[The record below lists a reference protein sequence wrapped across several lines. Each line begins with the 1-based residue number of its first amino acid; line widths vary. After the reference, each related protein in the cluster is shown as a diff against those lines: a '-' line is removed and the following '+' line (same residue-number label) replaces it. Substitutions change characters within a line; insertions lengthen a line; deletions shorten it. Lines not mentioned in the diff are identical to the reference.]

1 MLRVLGSYWMEDL
14 ENILIGLGLQALR
27 YISILIFSNFHLNYM
42 RLTFVLQYHRVH
54 MADNTTH
61 LFLTRTSKEAED
73 ILWLLTASNFPQLTS
88 SISLQSWEKVQ
99 LKLLENCIHPSLEM
113 GIFLYSLL
121 MFWKNDTEEGS
132 FVIRSLAV
140 TEGSL
145 FVCIENIHQF
155 GSLPDDPDTPY
166 FSLDACCFINDI
178 QEVVS
183 HGLLL
188 TFPLLVICHDL
199 LQQLQKIIPSH
210 LDVK

>member
-14 ENILIGLGLQALR
+14 ENILIGLGLQAL
-27 YISILIFSNFHLNYM
+27 
-42 RLTFVLQYHRVH
+42 RVH

-121 MFWKNDTEEGS
+121 MFWKNDTEGKHYLVDETAHYSVAGLRTD
-132 FVIRSLAV
+132 RSLRYLMFD
-140 TEGSL
+140 GSKL
-145 FVCIENIHQF
+145 CL
-155 GSLPDDPDTPY
+155 G
-166 FSLDACCFINDI
+166 
-178 QEVVS
+178 VS
-183 HGLLL
+183 EIFLEAL
-188 TFPLLVICHDL
+188 
-199 LQQLQKIIPSH
+199 
-210 LDVK
+210 

>member
-1 MLRVLGSYWMEDL
+1 MKTIIV
-14 ENILIGLGLQALR
+14 
-27 YISILIFSNFHLNYM
+27 
-42 RLTFVLQYHRVH
+42 YHRFFICIFTTDVIFQFWH
-54 MADNTTH
+54 MKTMRIVPVTLIHYLSAVN
-61 LFLTRTSKEAED
+61 
-73 ILWLLTASNFPQLTS
+73 WNLLKQCPFHFA
-88 SISLQSWEKVQ
+88 
-99 LKLLENCIHPSLEM
+99 
-113 GIFLYSLL
+113 
-121 MFWKNDTEEGS
+121 EGS

-210 LDVK
+210 LDVKQVTNTHPQYSVSSLAVNICDVNEKQKNREQ